1 MREWSIIIPFWMTPC
16 RERTRTYY
24 HEHILH
30 SLHSHTY
37 SIRDQTTQRVN
48 IELTLERR
56 WRHTTRFRLIIRF
69 GFVEEIM
76 WWITLFVHV
85 HQRGN
90 YMSVLSIP
98 LSGSGCCYVEGL
110 LRKVCNHQ
118 IIGSVTHRPVS
129 GIISATHTSSIH
141 PCNDWSYAIDCKG
154 WGPTGLWSE
163 SCRPLSGESPS
174 QCSVCFPGK
183 THGVCVWFRIVEVF
197 VWSPLC
203 HQLLTTHTVNTPIHT
218 FW

>member
-110 LRKVCNHQ
+110 LRKACNHQ

-141 PCNDWSYAIDCKG
+141 PCNDWSYAIDCKCG
-154 WGPTGLWSE
+154 GPQVCGRNHAGHCLVSHRANVQFVSRE
-163 SCRPLSGESPS
+163 KRMVCACGFELLRYLYEAH
-174 QCSVCFPGK
+174 SV
-183 THGVCVWFRIVEVF
+183 T
-197 VWSPLC
+197 
-203 HQLLTTHTVNTPIHT
+203 NY
-218 FW
+218 